1 MTDDKM
7 IKRATD
13 VYDSLCEM
21 LETNNWKFERIPS
34 ANIVTFKT
42 VGEDLPMDFIIK
54 VDAEK
59 QLVRLLSPISFEF
72 PEDKRMEG
80 AVVTSF
86 ANYNLADGSFD
97 YDVKTGKTVFR
108 MTTSFID
115 SLISSELLH
124 FMVGCACYTLDE
136 YNDKFFMVSKGML
149 SLDDFI
155 KNYA

>member
-59 QLVRLLSPISFEF
+59 QLRTLPANGRRGRPRRGNRARSGNTYRIPNTLRAVYTAAAPAATHKTLRDRGGSARYSRARLREKSW
-72 PEDKRMEG
+72 
-80 AVVTSF
+80 
-86 ANYNLADGSFD
+86 
-97 YDVKTGKTVFR
+97 
-108 MTTSFID
+108 
-115 SLISSELLH
+115 
-124 FMVGCACYTLDE
+124 
-136 YNDKFFMVSKGML
+136 
-149 SLDDFI
+149 
-155 KNYA
+155 